1 MIINQKEMFAKSIHQ
16 TITDAKTKID
26 SLKDEITKRR
36 KVTQQQRAILNQ
48 KLNSAPGSF
57 VGSMPQDNIRND
69 LNPNV
74 KSFSFHEHTV
84 PGKVSPALVQNQS
97 SKQSKE
103 AEMQEE
109 IKRMKEAMDTR
120 VSINTQQM
128 TQGRISDPLNQS
140 GNQVISSPTRRSRN
154 TTNVEVD
161 DFLNQLL

>member
-1 MIINQKEMFAKSIHQ
+1 
-16 TITDAKTKID
+16 
-26 SLKDEITKRR
+26 
-36 KVTQQQRAILNQ
+36 
-48 KLNSAPGSF
+48 
-57 VGSMPQDNIRND
+57 MPQDNIRND